1 MYAKLDYFYLS
12 SNLQKPFVIFQ
23 DGIIQCITALTMFT
37 FRIPKSTSRAKI
49 LIFLKKSA
57 TRTWFLDITSL
68 QHTELSRMSSGSFLA
83 NVNEKSRGMPRT
95 TRAREDI

>member
-23 DGIIQCITALTMFT
+23 DGLIQGITALTMFT

-49 LIFLKKSA
+49 LIFLKKV
-57 TRTWFLDITSL
+57 
-68 QHTELSRMSSGSFLA
+68 SFQFY
-83 NVNEKSRGMPRT
+83 VGR
-95 TRAREDI
+95 